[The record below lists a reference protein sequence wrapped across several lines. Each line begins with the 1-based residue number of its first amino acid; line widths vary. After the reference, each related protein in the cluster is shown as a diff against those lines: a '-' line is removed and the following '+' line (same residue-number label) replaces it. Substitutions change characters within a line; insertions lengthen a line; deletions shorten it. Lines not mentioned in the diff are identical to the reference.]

1 MNKIDLLYGFIIG
14 LAASLLGS
22 FLFMTFFTD
31 YEFIEG
37 VGILKSQGYLGKL
50 ITVGSLLDL
59 AAFGIL
65 LKMNKE
71 LMARGVV
78 LAVFVIMKHIVNI
91 ILSKVLLTVKSK
103 WKICKRMF
111 ICATH
116 GGKMYGRRNTE
127 NQKKVK
133 RYKFGKRI

>member
-1 MNKIDLLYGFIIG
+1 MNKIDLFYGLLIG
-14 LAASLLGS
+14 LIASLLGT

-37 VGILKSQGYLGKL
+37 VRILKSQGYLGKL

-65 LKMNKE
+65 LKINKE

-78 LAVFVIMKHIVNI
+78 LAVFVLTI
-91 ILSKVLLTVKSK
+91 ITLFY
-103 WKICKRMF
+103 M
-111 ICATH
+111 
-116 GGKMYGRRNTE
+116 
-127 NQKKVK
+127 
-133 RYKFGKRI
+133 